1 MEKAAP
7 LKIRILDPRT
17 ANQIAAGEV
26 IERPAAAVKELIENA
41 LDAGATRIEVEFRAG
56 GLELIRIEDNG
67 CGMSRED
74 ALLSV
79 QRHATSKLTEAAD
92 LDRLR
97 SFGFRGEALPSIAS
111 VAYFTLRTRTADQAA
126 GTEIVVKAGVL
137 GPVRDCG
144 RAVGTSIIV
153 EHLFYPVPARR
164 KFLKSEATESAH
176 IVQVVRLYALAF
188 PATAFALRQDG
199 RLVLESPRGQ
209 SLLERVGEIFGAVA
223 AADLLPIAAT
233 EGGWTV
239 QGLIGRP
246 GQGQAGRHA
255 MIAYVNQRPVESKT
269 IHFALLE
276 SYRESLPKGRYPIA
290 FLFLSG
296 DPAQVDVNVHPA
308 KREIRFRQDNL
319 VRSFLIRAVLQRLRA
334 LEEAAPGGSAL
345 GTTRFAML
353 SPPAAHEAGTREVPK
368 QVPSAPEALA
378 EPTAYAVREPG
389 VEPPGATAAA
399 PWPGGARPPGA
410 LSPLAVGASAPGG
423 RAPPMFAQWQ
433 FLGLAHG
440 AYGLF
445 ESPSGLVLLDRRAAA
460 ERVLYEQVL
469 RQFDL
474 VQTSSQQLLLPIAL
488 DLDPLSAAALG
499 EARGFL
505 NAHGFAV
512 AEFGRNFYRL
522 EGIPTWIDAAIAEPF
537 LRQLI
542 AALREGHLTVADP
555 AQARAQLAALAV
567 GPSAALPLA
576 QSESELRR
584 LLDNLMASRLPFTAP
599 SGRPTLIE
607 LGWNELDRRFHR
619 G

>member
-1 MEKAAP
+1 MEKAAS

-26 IERPAAAVKELIENA
+26 IERPAAAVKELVENA

-56 GLELIRIEDNG
+56 GLELIRVEDNG
-67 CGMSRED
+67 SGMSRED
-74 ALLSV
+74 ALLSL

-92 LDRLR
+92 LDRLN

-111 VAYFTLRTRTADQAA
+111 VANFTLRTRTAENPA

-164 KFLKSEATESAH
+164 KFLKSETTESAH

-188 PATAFALRQDG
+188 PATSFALRQDG

-209 SLLERVGEIFGAVA
+209 NLLERVGEIFGSVA
-223 AADLLPIAAT
+223 ATDLLSLSAS

-255 MIAYVNQRPVESKT
+255 MIAYVNQRPVDSKT

-296 DPAQVDVNVHPA
+296 DPAQIDVNVHPA
-308 KREIRFRQDNL
+308 KREIRFRQDNE
-319 VRSFLIRAVLQRLRA
+319 VRSFLIRAVLHRLRA
-334 LEEAAPGGSAL
+334 LVEVERVVPNALSAPSAL
-345 GTTRFAML
+345 Y
-353 SPPAAHEAGTREVPK
+353 
-368 QVPSAPEALA
+368 PSA
-378 EPTAYAVREPG
+378 EPNSTAVREP
-389 VEPPGATAAA
+389 E
-399 PWPGGARPPGA
+399 GGARPPGA
-410 LSPLAVGASAPGG
+410 LAPTAGGLSVPGGHAPPAASPSPPVSAPP
-423 RAPPMFAQWQ
+423 AFTQWR

-445 ESPSGLVLLDRRAAA
+445 ETPSGLVLLDRRAAA

-469 RQFDL
+469 RQFAL
-474 VQTSSQQLLLPIAL
+474 TTTGSQHLLLPIPL

-499 EARGFL
+499 EAREFL
-505 NAHGFAV
+505 NAHGFVV

-522 EGIPTWIDAAIAEPF
+522 EGIPTWIDVTVAEPF

-542 AALREGHLTVADP
+542 AALREGQLTVTDP
-555 AQARAQLAALAV
+555 EQARTQLASLAV
-567 GPSAALPLA
+567 GPTAALPVA
-576 QSESELRR
+576 QSEAELRR
-584 LLDNLMASRLPFTAP
+584 LLHDLMATRLPLTAP

-619 G
+619 A